1 MVDFRIDGLPI
12 AVICDE
18 TDLPAGESTDCQAT
32 GIAIAGQYTNVVVA
46 VANDP
51 FGEKVGDFDPSHYFG
66 AESAITLEK
75 YTNGVD
81 ADEPTGALI
90 PVGGAVEWTYVIT
103 NTGNVSLDQIVLTDN
118 QLGVI
123 PCQTAP
129 LLSGDSVTC
138 TATGTASRGQY
149 ANVGTVTAVDS
160 VGQAVM
166 DTDPSHYF
174 GYLLQIDIEKAT
186 NGEDAD
192 SPTGPYVTVGDPVTW
207 TYTVT
212 NPGDLFFSEITVTDD
227 QGVVPVFQ
235 GGDTDAD
242 TFLDPGEDWT
252 YEATGSATAG
262 QYANVAT
269 VTGTVGDELDNV
281 LTDSDPS
288 HYFGIDATIEINK
301 TPDVAVVDIGAP
313 HTFEIAVTNTSN
325 VDLTDVEVTDP
336 ITPSCDR
343 VIGAMA
349 PGEVVS
355 YTCDVASVTGFI
367 NNIASV
373 TGIAPDGSEVSDSD
387 PAAVTIVGAGGT
399 AALGDVVWHDRNRNQ
414 VQDAGEPGVP
424 NARVR
429 VELDPDTVTALGCN
443 RQSPVV
449 TNGNG
454 EYLATNLVAG
464 TYTVTLDL
472 SSLPGGS
479 LTTTGVYE
487 ITLTSGEVNLDAD
500 FGIAGLLP
508 FTGFS
513 NFTMLISL
521 ASLMLLGGLGALT
534 WQRRRPNTE

>member
-1 MVDFRIDGLPI
+1 MTD
-12 AVICDE
+12 
-18 TDLPAGESTDCQAT
+18 TDLPAGEDTDCQAT

-46 VANDP
+46 VATDP
-51 FGEKVGDFDPSHYFG
+51 FGDKVGDFDPSHYFG

-81 ADEPTGALI
+81 ADEPVGALI
-90 PVGGAVEWTYVIT
+90 PVGGPVEWTYVIT
-103 NTGNVSLDQIVLTDN
+103 NTGNATLDEISLSDD
-118 QLGVI
+118 QLGAI
-123 PCQTAP
+123 PCQAP
-129 LLSGDSVTC
+129 PLAPGESVTC
-138 TATGTASRGQY
+138 TATGIASRGQY
-149 ANVGTVTAVDS
+149 ANVGTVTAVDPAEQTVS
-160 VGQAVM
+160 

-192 SPTGPYVTVGDPVTW
+192 LPTGPYVTVGDPVTW

-212 NPGDLFFSEITVTDD
+212 NPGDLFFSEVTVTDD
-227 QGVVPVFQ
+227 QGVIPVFQ

-242 TFLDPGEDWT
+242 TFLDPGEVWT
-252 YEATGSATAG
+252 YEATGTAVPG
-262 QYANVAT
+262 QYENTAT
-269 VTGTVGDELDNV
+269 VQGTVGDELDNV

-288 HYFGIDATIEINK
+288 HYFGLLAAIDINK
-301 TPDVAVVDIGAP
+301 TPDVAVVDVGAP
-313 HTFEIAVTNTSN
+313 HTFDIAVTNTSN
-325 VDLTDVEVTDP
+325 VVLTNVEVTDP

-343 VIGAMA
+343 VIGTME
-349 PGEVVS
+349 PGAVVS

-367 NNIASV
+367 NNIANV

-387 PAAVTIVGAGGT
+387 PAAVTVLGAGGT

-414 VQDAGEPGVP
+414 VQDAGEPGIP

-429 VELDPDTVTALGCN
+429 IELDPDSITAL
-443 RQSPVV
+443 QTITVV
-449 TNGNG
+449 TDSNG
-454 EYLATNLVAG
+454 EYLARNLVGG
-464 TYTVTLDL
+464 TYTVTLDM
-472 SSLPGGS
+472 SSVPGGS

-513 NFTMLISL
+513 NFTMLIAL
-521 ASLMLLGGLGALT
+521 ASTMLLSGLGVLG
-534 WQRRRPNTE
+534 WQRRRQRSI